1 MRKLIRSGLCAILMA
16 GAAWAAWGQSKKIVA
31 AADPYPPF
39 VDPSNPKEGLSL
51 EVARE
56 AFKTQ
61 GYEVEFKLV
70 PWARAEAGLG
80 TGDYDILPDA
90 WSTEARRKTQRFS
103 VAYAQNDVKFIKKK
117 GDPFEYKGLASLK
130 GKSVGTVRDYNY
142 GDAFQ
147 NDPGFKREA
156 IDSLAANVDKL
167 LLGRIDLTLEDE
179 IVARSVLSRKDP
191 KLLEKI
197 EFTEN
202 PLSSNSLYIT
212 TGMSNPRGQ
221 EIMDAVNKGLAA
233 IKKNGT
239 YARILKSYG
248 VPAGK

>member
-1 MRKLIRSGLCAILMA
+1 MRKLLLASLCAVLVS
-16 GAAWAAWGQSKKIVA
+16 GPAWAQAKKIVA

-39 VDPSNPKEGLSL
+39 VDPANPKEGLSL

-61 GYEVEFKLV
+61 GYELEFKVV
-70 PWARAEAGLG
+70 PWARAEAGLA

-90 WSTEARRKTQRFS
+90 WSTEARRKTQLFS
-103 VAYAQNDVKFIKKK
+103 APYAQNDVKFIKKK
-117 GDPFEYKGLASLK
+117 GDPFEFKGLGSLK

-167 LLGRIDLTLEDE
+167 LLGRLDLTLEDE

-191 KLLEKI
+191 KLLDKI

-202 PLSSNSLYIT
+202 SLSSNPLYIT
-212 TGMSNPRGQ
+212 TGISNPRAQ
-221 EIMDAVNKGLAA
+221 EIIDAFNKGLAA
-233 IKKNGT
+233 IKKSGA
-239 YARILKSYG
+239 YARILKGYG
-248 VPAGK
+248 VTAGK